1 MSDIKSKILGDKIT
15 SENLTPDGKHFTVR
29 GRAGF
34 KDHLERDYLNDEK
47 KREKRVKDGEIKK
60 KKNKW
65 KLEVKNVMSGD
76 VEETY
81 YFPSLSQ
88 LAVRIK
94 MFNYDTWRNIA
105 LGRSKTY
112 NKFVNLSKI

>member
-1 MSDIKSKILGDKIT
+1 MT
-15 SENLTPDGKHFTVR
+15 DGEHFVVR

-34 KDHLERDYLNDEK
+34 KNTKQESDDK
-47 KREKRVKDGEIKK
+47 KEKRLTKS
-60 KKNKW
+60 KNKW
-65 KLEVKNVMSGD
+65 KLEIKNVMNGD
-76 VEETY
+76 IEETY

-112 NKFVNLSKI
+112 NKFINLTKL